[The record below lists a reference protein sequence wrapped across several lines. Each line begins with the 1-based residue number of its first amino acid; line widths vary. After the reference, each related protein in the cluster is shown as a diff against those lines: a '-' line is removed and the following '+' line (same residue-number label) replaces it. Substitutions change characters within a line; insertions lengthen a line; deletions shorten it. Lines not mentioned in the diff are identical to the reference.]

1 MIAELFCYC
10 QIEIADFLFLDKKI
24 ITPQS
29 VLHFKSPNFVYVC
42 LKVDLFTVNFISY
55 TNFCCL

>member
-10 QIEIADFLFLDKKI
+10 QKEIADFLVLDRKI

-29 VLHFKSPNFVYVC
+29 VLHFKSPSFAYVR
-42 LKVDLFTVNFISY
+42 LKVDLFIVNFISY